1 VGPVREPIAVDDE
14 VVSTIDVVVRL
25 NASPRIVDRFVRA
38 AESTAGDPAADNW
51 FYAGLA
57 AWSLMDV
64 TAHSLR
70 KHTLLTSALDHL
82 GTAVSVRPDHWPAR
96 FMRASYLTMLH
107 SDEADEMV
115 AFLLP
120 GSYGLAGARDDA
132 RTLIELQRAARASYG
147 IAPYCLTAVQ
157 ALMAGDEP
165 AAWRALRAGLSRTD
179 AGPAPAMA
187 TQIAVPVV
195 IALRRPELDA
205 QPALRAELAR
215 RCRKL
220 TRPRER
226 VS

>member
-1 VGPVREPIAVDDE
+1 MREPCRADDDAIA
-14 VVSTIDVVVRL
+14 TIDLVVRL

-38 AESTAGDPAADNW
+38 AEAAATPEADNW

-70 KHTLLTSALDHL
+70 KHSLLTSALDHL
-82 GTAVSVRPDHWPAR
+82 STAVSIQPDHWPAR
-96 FMRASYLTMLH
+96 FTRASCLTMLH

-132 RTLIELQRAARASYG
+132 RQLIELQSGGRAPFG
-147 IAPYCLTAVQ
+147 LAPHCLIAVQ

-165 AAWRALRAGLSRTD
+165 AAQRALRTGLSRTD

-187 TQIAVPVV
+187 TQIAVPAL
-195 IALRRPELDA
+195 IALRRPELDG
-205 QPALRAELAR
+205 QPALRAALIR
-215 RCRKL
+215 RCRAL
-220 TRPRER
+220 TQSRER
-226 VS
+226 VG